1 MTCGDIQPSTTQV
14 VAVQVVGDSAVLQLQ
29 SRVDWSAH
37 HEFRDAIETAVDAAA
52 NDIKVD
58 FGAVEYID
66 STVLGLLLILRAEA
80 QAGNKSVYLINCRDN
95 VKAVLDIA
103 NFGKLFPISAN
114 ADVPQAPATP
124 PFFFG

>member
-1 MTCGDIQPSTTQV
+1 MSDGANNRPVATQMV
-14 VAVQVVGDSAVLQLQ
+14 TVQVVGDSAVLQLQ
-29 SRVDWSAH
+29 SRVDWSAQ
-37 HEFRDAIETAVDAAA
+37 HEFRSAIGTAVDAAT

-80 QAGNKSVYLINCRDN
+80 AARDKRVSLINCRGN

-103 NFGKLFPISAN
+103 NFGKLFPIGGT
-114 ADVPQAPATP
+114 ADA
-124 PFFFG
+124 

>member
-1 MTCGDIQPSTTQV
+1 MTCDDIQPSTTQV
-14 VAVQVVGDSAVLQLQ
+14 VTVQVVGDSIVLQLQ
-29 SRVDWSAH
+29 SRVNWSAQL
-37 HEFRDAIETAVDAAA
+37 EFRNAIGTAVDAAA

-80 QAGNKSVYLINCRDN
+80 QARNKSVSLINCRDN

-103 NFGKLFPISAN
+103 NFGKLFPISQTA
-114 ADVPQAPATP
+114 VPDEQIP
-124 PFFFG
+124 PG